1 MSSGSAR
8 QVNRQYIDL
17 SCWPSPDEGAMGEA
31 YFSRKTAVQLYLAG
45 ELSQIIKKQ
54 TGIGGKQAYRLIRE
68 RCLQPHS
75 DGREYGWRGL
85 IPYLQI
91 SPYRRKTKIRVD
103 QFGHGAVGA
112 MRALLEAE
120 PLFRRE
126 FEERILRSPP
136 TAKLGEVK
144 RTRLNHTS
152 WFLGQLRERGYEHR
166 NAWPFNTKSL
176 GYNSI
181 CRFIDET
188 LEANPRAAARLNGGK
203 DMVTKLS
210 SGDGVDRPVKRF
222 LQRVEMDAHKL
233 DGRFSVALPLPE
245 GGHKEQIIH
254 RLWVIVIIDVF
265 SRLVLGYHLS
275 LRREVSKDDVMRAI
289 QSSLSRWRPRKISFS
304 DTPYA
309 PDAGFLSSDGPEAEG
324 LCWDEMSVDGA
335 LAETCKTVKVALS
348 EVVGAT
354 LIEPK
359 TGFSKRRNKDDRPFV
374 EAFFRTLSSGGFQRL
389 SNTTGAKP
397 KDKKGIDPD
406 KVALAS
412 SFQYEYAEELLDVL
426 IANYN
431 GRCHH
436 SLKRSPLAFARFC
449 VSRDRKTLRHA
460 NSEAVEILLS
470 QRKKCRVKGGAAM
483 GRSPYVNCFG
493 ARYSGAA
500 LQNRH
505 DLVGHDIW
513 LVNHIP
519 DDARVARAST
529 MNGGSLGILRA
540 APPWHASPHSLA
552 VRSAINSG
560 SLKGKLNI
568 KQGDDAVE
576 SLINF
581 VEQQPNNKLPVH
593 VAYLEARRIMT
604 AAAELA
610 IGESMLEQAQQRV
623 EQDKAARPRGTVV
636 RATAKALSPPDGA
649 RALPPRR
656 MTASS

>member
-1 MSSGSAR
+1 MSSGSVR
-8 QVNRQYIDL
+8 QVNGLYVDV
-17 SCWPSPDEGAMGEA
+17 SCWPSPDEGAMGDA
-31 YFSRKTAVQLYLAG
+31 YFSRKKAVMLYLAG
-45 ELSQIIKKQ
+45 EMSASIKKQ
-54 TGIGGKQAYRLIRE
+54 ADIGAKQVYRLIRE
-68 RCLQPHS
+68 RCLQPHP

-85 IPYLQI
+85 VPYLQI

-112 MRALLEAE
+112 MRALLDAE
-120 PLFRRE
+120 PLLLRE
-126 FEERILRSPP
+126 FEERVLQSPP
-136 TAKLGEVK
+136 TGKLGEVK
-144 RTRLNHTS
+144 RTRLNHTG

-166 NAWPFNTKSL
+166 QAWPFNTKTL

-181 CRFIDET
+181 CRFIDAT
-188 LEANPRAAARLNGGK
+188 LEANPRAAARLAGGK
-203 DMVTKLS
+203 DLVSKLS

-254 RLWVIVIIDVF
+254 RLWVIVIIDVY

-275 LRREVSKDDVMRAI
+275 LRREVSKDDVLRAI
-289 QSSLSRWRPRKISFS
+289 QSALAVWKPRRISYS
-304 DTPYA
+304 EAPYA
-309 PDAGFLSSDGPEAEG
+309 EEAGFLSADGPEFAG

-348 EVVGAT
+348 EVVGST
-354 LIEPK
+354 LVEPK

-431 GRCHH
+431 GRSHY

-449 VSRDRKTLRHA
+449 MSPNRTTSRKADP
-460 NSEAVEILLS
+460 EAVQMLLS
-470 QRKKCRVKGGAAM
+470 QRKKCRVKGGADK
-483 GRSPYVNCFG
+483 GGTPYVNCFG

-500 LQNRH
+500 LQNRY
-505 DLVGHDIW
+505 DLVGQEIW
-513 LVNHIP
+513 VVNHIA

-552 VRSAINSG
+552 VRSAINS
-560 SLKGKLNI
+560 SALKEKLEI
-568 KQGDDAVE
+568 KQGDDAIE

-581 VEQQPNNKLPVH
+581 VEQQPNSKMPVH
-593 VAYLEARRIMT
+593 VAYLEARRILT
-604 AAAELA
+604 ASAELA
-610 IGESMLEQAQQRV
+610 VGESMLEQAQQRA
-623 EQDKAARPRGTVV
+623 EKEKQTKP
-636 RATAKALSPPDGA
+636 RATGTRGATKPVSPPDGA
-649 RALPPRR
+649 RPLPARR

>member
-1 MSSGSAR
+1 MSSGSVR
-8 QVNRQYIDL
+8 QVNGHHVDV
-17 SCWPSPDEGAMGEA
+17 SCWPLPDEGAMGDA
-31 YFSRKTAVQLYLAG
+31 YFSRKKAVTLYLGG
-45 ELSQIIKKQ
+45 ETSASIKKQ
-54 TGIGGKQAYRLIRE
+54 TEIGSKQAYRLIRE
-68 RCLQPHS
+68 RCLQPHP

-103 QFGHGAVGA
+103 QFGQGAVGA

-120 PLFRRE
+120 PLFCRE
-126 FEERILRSPP
+126 FEERVLSSPS
-136 TAKLGEVK
+136 AVRLGEVK
-144 RTRLNHTS
+144 RTRLNHTT
-152 WFLGQLRERGYEHR
+152 WFLGQLRQRGYEHR
-166 NAWPFNTKSL
+166 HAWPFNTKTL

-188 LEANPRAAARLNGGK
+188 LEANPRAAARLEGGK
-203 DMVTKLS
+203 DLVTKLS

-254 RLWVIVIIDVF
+254 RLWVIVIIDVY

-289 QSSLSRWRPRKISFS
+289 QAALSEWKPRKISFS
-304 DTPYA
+304 ETPYA
-309 PDAGFLSSDGPEAEG
+309 QDAGFLSADGSEFTG

-335 LAETCKTVKVALS
+335 LAETCKTVKLALS
-348 EVVGAT
+348 EVVKST

-397 KDKKGIDPD
+397 KDKKGVDPD

-449 VSRDRKTLRHA
+449 ASRDRKSVRQADT
-460 NSEAVEILLS
+460 EAVQMLLS
-470 QRKKCRVKGGAAM
+470 QRKKCRVQGGAEK
-483 GRSPYVNCFG
+483 GRTPYVNCFG

-500 LQNRH
+500 LQNRY
-505 DLVGHDIW
+505 DLVGQEIW
-513 LVNHIP
+513 VVNHIV

-552 VRSAINSG
+552 VRAAINSG
-560 SLKGKLNI
+560 TLKEKLDI

-576 SLINF
+576 SLITF
-581 VEQQPNNKLPVH
+581 VEQQPHNKLPVH
-593 VAYLEARRIMT
+593 VAYLEARRILT

-610 IGESMLEQAQQRV
+610 VGESMLEQAQERA
-623 EQDKAARPRGTVV
+623 EKEKLAKPRGTAA
-636 RATAKALSPPDGA
+636 REATKPVSPPDGA
-649 RALPPRR
+649 RPLPARR

>member
-1 MSSGSAR
+1 MASGSVR
-8 QVNRQYIDL
+8 QVNGLYVDV
-17 SCWPSPDEGAMGEA
+17 SCWPSPDEGAMGDA
-31 YFSRKTAVQLYLAG
+31 YFSRKKAVMLYLAG
-45 ELSQIIKKQ
+45 ESSANIKKQ
-54 TGIGGKQAYRLIRE
+54 AEIGAKQAYRLIRE
-68 RCLQPHS
+68 RCLQPHP

-85 IPYLQI
+85 VPYQQI

-112 MRALLEAE
+112 MRALLDAE
-120 PLFRRE
+120 PLLLRE
-126 FEERILRSPP
+126 FEERVLQSPP
-136 TAKLGEVK
+136 MGKLGEVK
-144 RTRLNHTS
+144 RTRLNHTA

-166 NAWPFNTKSL
+166 HAWPFNTKTL

-181 CRFIDET
+181 CRFIDVT
-188 LEANPRAAARLNGGK
+188 LEANPRAAARLAGGK
-203 DMVTKLS
+203 DVVSKLS

-245 GGHKEQIIH
+245 GGHREQVIH
-254 RLWVIVIIDVF
+254 RLWVIVIIDVY

-275 LRREVSKDDVMRAI
+275 LRREVSKDDVLRAI
-289 QSSLSRWRPRKISFS
+289 QSALAVWKPRKISYS
-304 DTPYA
+304 ETAYA
-309 PDAGFLSSDGPEAEG
+309 QDAGFLSADGPEFAG
-324 LCWDEMSVDGA
+324 ICWDEMSVDGA

-348 EVVGAT
+348 EVVGST
-354 LIEPK
+354 LVEPK

-374 EAFFRTLSSGGFQRL
+374 EVFFRTLSSGGFQRL

-431 GRCHH
+431 GRSHY

-449 VSRDRKTLRHA
+449 MSQNRKTSRKA
-460 NSEAVEILLS
+460 DPEAVEMLLS
-470 QRKKCRVKGGAAM
+470 QRRKCRVKGGADK
-483 GRSPYVNCFG
+483 GRTPFVNCFG

-500 LQNRH
+500 LQNRY
-505 DLVGHDIW
+505 DLVGQEIW
-513 LVNHIP
+513 VVNHIA

-552 VRSAINSG
+552 VRTAINS
-560 SLKGKLNI
+560 SALKEKLDI
-568 KQGDDAVE
+568 KQGDDAIE

-581 VEQQPNNKLPVH
+581 VEQQPNCKLPVH
-593 VAYLEARRIMT
+593 VAYLEARRILT
-604 AAAELA
+604 ATAELA
-610 IGESMLEQAQQRV
+610 VGESMLEQAQKRAEKEKQAKPR
-623 EQDKAARPRGTVV
+623 AAGTRGS
-636 RATAKALSPPDGA
+636 AKPMITPDGA
-649 RALPPRR
+649 RPLPARR